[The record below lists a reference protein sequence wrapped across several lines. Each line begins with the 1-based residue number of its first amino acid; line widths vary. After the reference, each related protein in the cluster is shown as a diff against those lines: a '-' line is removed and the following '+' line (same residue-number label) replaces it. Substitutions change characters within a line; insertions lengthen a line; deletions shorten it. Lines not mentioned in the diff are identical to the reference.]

1 MLSKRIVAIAADKAF
16 AKKLAAGL
24 MAAGGTVETVATIDD
39 LAKGEI
45 NADLV
50 VAHVPPGDGTLV
62 SAINERMRKDAGFI
76 CVIDHSS
83 IEQIVEVM
91 KAGRVSSVLVADDL
105 APATLSATAT
115 RLLYGDV
122 FGLEKSMPWGV
133 KIYSTLVGDYQEKSV
148 VISAV
153 SDFATAIGVRRK
165 YRESIEQVL
174 DELLMNALYDAPVDA
189 AGKQMFADVP
199 TKTRISLRMEQK
211 AVVQYACEGDLFALS
226 VRDSFGAL
234 KGDTIVKY
242 LDKCLHAEQQID
254 RKAGGAGLGLYI
266 IANAATQ
273 FVVNIF
279 PGVATEVMC
288 TFDLTAPKVQ
298 CKHFGIFYERIDSS
312 GRLVAGQSKLLGAG
326 RAATMGDATVPLST
340 GPTRGVTFALAA
352 AIVLLLALIGIVA
365 YPRFIANTGSIAITS
380 QPPGATIEVDG
391 RAVGTS
397 NGPPLEVD
405 DLSLGKNYKVTARLD
420 GYEPAEII
428 AEPGKQAVPVTV
440 KLTPRQSVVT
450 VDSDPQGATVLV
462 DGQERGPTPMSVTDL
477 PAGSEHEFTLRR
489 TGYSDIVR
497 KVKIPAPGREASV
510 NWSMTMS
517 PDFAAVRLESDPP
530 GAKVLQNGEL
540 LAGMVTPVIE
550 HLVQAGKPYLFTLK
564 LEGYQPLV
572 QQVTLEP
579 GARGQRIG
587 GKLQPGASLSIS
599 VGLPDVHI
607 SVVGVPA
614 CTDKPTPLVDCP
626 VPRGK
631 HKVKLVAK
639 NPAFDES
646 IEVEIKDKDVSKQ
659 VGIGMVEAEGE
670 FMLQQGHK
678 SVRKLA
684 ALEGRQQVTI
694 IDPRTGESSRKSV
707 VVPAGGT
714 VKVAK

>member
-24 MAAGGTVETVATIDD
+24 QAAGGTVEAVATIDD
-39 LAKGEI
+39 LARGEI
-45 NADLV
+45 HADLV
-50 VAHVPPGDGTLV
+50 VAHIPPGDGTLV
-62 SAINERMRKDAGFI
+62 ATITSRLRKEAGFVA
-76 CVIDHSS
+76 VIDHSS

-91 KAGRVSSVLVADDL
+91 KAGRVASVLVADDL
-105 APATLSATAT
+105 TTATLSATAT

-122 FGLEKSMPWGV
+122 FGLEKAMPWGV

-153 SDFATAIGVRRK
+153 SDFATAVGVRRK

-211 AVVQYACEGDLFALS
+211 AVVQYACEGNMFALS

-266 IANAATQ
+266 ISNAATQ

-288 TFDLTAPKVQ
+288 TFDLTAAKVQ
-298 CKHFGIFYERIDSS
+298 LKHFGIFYERIDSS
-312 GRLVAGQSKLLGAG
+312 GRLVAGPSRLLGAG
-326 RAATMGDATVPLST
+326 RAATVGDPTLPVQGTSRAVTVALS
-340 GPTRGVTFALAA
+340 A

-365 YPRFIANTGSIAITS
+365 YPRFVEATGAIAITS
-380 QPPGATIEVDG
+380 DPPGASIEVDG
-391 RAVGTS
+391 RAVGSTQ
-397 NGPPLEVD
+397 GAPLEVD

-420 GYEPAEII
+420 GYEPAELI
-428 AEPGKQAVPVTV
+428 AAPGKQPAPVTV
-440 KLTPRQSVVT
+440 KLVPKQSVVT
-450 VDSDPQGATVLV
+450 VDSDPQAATVLV
-462 DGQERGPTPMSVTDL
+462 DGQERGPTPMAITDL
-477 PAGSEHEFTLRR
+477 PAGSEHELTLRR

-497 KVKIPAPGREASV
+497 KVKIPPPGREQSV
-510 NWSMTMS
+510 NWSLTMS
-517 PDFAAVRLESDPP
+517 PDFAAVRLESEPP
-530 GAKVLQNGEL
+530 GARVLQNGEL
-540 LAGMVTPVIE
+540 LAGVVTPVTE
-550 HLVQAGKPYLFTLK
+550 HLVQAGKPYTFTLK
-564 LEGYQPLV
+564 LDGFQPLS
-572 QQVTLEP
+572 QTVTLEP

-587 GKLQPGASLSIS
+587 GKLNPGASLSVS
-599 VGLPDVHI
+599 ASLPEVHI
-607 SVVGVPA
+607 SVVGVAA

-626 VPRGK
+626 VGK
-631 HKVKLVAK
+631 GKQKVKLTAR
-639 NPAFDES
+639 NPPLDET
-646 IEVEIKDKDVSKQ
+646 IEVEVKDRDVSREI
-659 VGIGMVEAEGE
+659 GIGFVETDGE
-670 FMLQQGHK
+670 LMLLQGHK
-678 SVRKLA
+678 NVRKLA
-684 ALEGRQQVTI
+684 TLEGRQQVVLV
-694 IDPRTGESSRKSV
+694 DPRTGESSKKSV

-714 VKVAK
+714 VKIGAK